1 MKEGDKVFIKY
12 VARLADGSIIDASRA
27 QEPLGFIIG
36 GGGVVK
42 GLEEKIKDMKV
53 GEKRTIEV
61 PPESAYGQR
70 RQSLVLEMD
79 RSRFPG
85 EIRPAV
91 EQEVQLRTSDGA
103 VLSGRVV
110 HVDEDRV
117 TVDANHPLAGKTL
130 IFNVELVA
138 VG

>member
-1 MKEGDKVFIKY
+1 
-12 VARLADGSIIDASRA
+12 
-27 QEPLGFIIG
+27 
-36 GGGVVK
+36 
-42 GLEEKIKDMKV
+42 
-53 GEKRTIEV
+53 
-61 PPESAYGQR
+61 
-70 RQSLVLEMD
+70 MD

-91 EQEVQLRTSDGA
+91 EQEVQLRTSDGE